1 MFSCYGAL
9 LPLILLLLMSSS
21 ALLPVMAC
29 ASVKSADEDTA
40 EVDAEMEAFHERA
53 WDVCGVVFKAIKDRL
68 AASRFEIA
76 PCCEVWAK

>member
-1 MFSCYGAL
+1 MLTLPMPIYVDDCAL
-9 LPLILLLLMSSS
+9 IG
-21 ALLPVMAC
+21 
-29 ASVKSADEDTA
+29 EDTA